1 MTQISREMCKEL
13 EREVLADLL
22 GLPLRIYGTLTY
34 VGMTPEG
41 EVCIYFTKENQYK
54 LVEYLHKLRAMVGR
68 ELYLYIDE
76 GEWEGPSREE

>member
-1 MTQISREMCKEL
+1 MSLIDREMCKEL

-34 VGMTPEG
+34 VGMTTEG
-41 EVCIYFTKENQYK
+41 EICIYFTKRNQYK

-76 GEWEGPSREE
+76 GVWEGPSQEE